1 MPFES
6 NTLTGHSVQLELLTE
21 EHREPLRIAAA
32 DERIWKHTIEVA
44 RGPDF
49 DVWFDQAMSE
59 RDAGRRI
66 PFAVRQISDGRL
78 IGSTSYLDVVE
89 RHKRVE
95 IGSTW
100 YSHEFWGTAI
110 NPECKLLLLR
120 HAFDV
125 FGVNRL
131 AFITDRLNERSQAAI
146 AKLGAVREGIFR
158 NHMVVQE
165 GRLRDSVVFSILAIE
180 WPEVREKLEERLLNL
195 QSKS

>member
-1 MPFES
+1 MPFEVY
-6 NTLTGHSVQLELLTE
+6 TLTGRWVQLEPLVEAHL
-21 EHREPLRIAAA
+21 EPLRIAAA
-32 DERIWKHTIEVA
+32 DERIWQHAMEIA
-44 RGPDF
+44 RGPTF
-49 DVWFDQAMSE
+49 DVWFDQAISE

-66 PFAVRQISDGRL
+66 PFSIRHLSDGRL
-78 IGSTSYLDVVE
+78 IGSTSYLDVFE

-100 YSHEFWGTAI
+100 YVPEFWGTAI

-120 HAFDV
+120 HAFEV
-125 FGVNRL
+125 FGVNRVAL
-131 AFITDRLNERSQAAI
+131 ITDRMNERSQAAI
-146 AKLGAVREGIFR
+146 VKLGAVRESILR
-158 NHMVVQE
+158 NHMEVQE